1 MSNSTIN
8 LSYNGYVVPH
18 KDVHL
23 CLPAESPY
31 NDVSIDG
38 EASSSPNMH
47 MLDHFQSEGLF
58 VNNCQSTST
67 RDELF
72 CDASMSLS
80 QTCFPT
86 PLNGLVDFCNKSLSA
101 QGYPDTKEF
110 QHFNGTK
117 RNGSDTVVTSPPDRT
132 AQGKLN
138 SCEASERG
146 STENDS
152 CSMSSGE
159 MVLRSNSFCL
169 GDQSLSVFSSLDE
182 SSTSPSVGHA
192 ALHNDSHML
201 TTPTLPVVCEKM
213 TENSGNPYLGKT
225 FTLPES
231 CELTSEEDD
240 LSLPTSMVTPNANRG
255 GLQMTFVCD
264 HSPDHKKRLA
274 CVESEPLTYSSG
286 AFTPDKCI
294 IFVPSLST
302 IQDMDKAKQTSTPL
316 SNMGNQMLATFL
328 ESPCT
333 ETAGSPISYP
343 TEQQQA
349 FATPT
354 IHSAVGLSLS
364 TRKIKTMEINCL
376 KSDLSNVNS
385 KVVTRTVTGTMV
397 SGSSPPH
404 KKMQSSVL
412 SKFRERPERT
422 SRISPTKGRHNNAF
436 VPLVTKRANGAQRQV
451 NPRAAHLVFPIT
463 LSPEKNVGNGK
474 CNHSMS
480 TAAINS
486 PVAQCGKASME
497 TEQSTLSDNSPAQS
511 TANQTFCLLS
521 LEKSPDKSLQKDQK
535 PAPKNAPSKTA
546 VKSGSALRQVKT
558 RPRCSTDT
566 LPSSPQSPKQRKTIS
581 KSLSAVT
588 IPRQEKQ
595 TKPATLNTS
604 PQGKLALHT
613 EAFKRPAANQSPREI
628 NKISLVTESG
638 REGAAFSENSRSKRQ
653 TFPNQPQGKCLAHH
667 PIASHRPA
675 QSIRQRVGDNWSGGT
690 PQSKQNTSTA
700 GSRRN
705 GATRDSS
712 FEPASA
718 ASVKPQLNVSRP
730 FATPTRPS
738 FVDTPSISASR
749 LPRKTPVS
757 SRSLNRGSIHN
768 DQNEGAAS
776 LQVSGVAARKQPPVK
791 TVALKARLIPSP
803 RRWPGPVVIPTTNSP
818 TCTNKGASTS
828 TRGPLKRT
836 LSSRFVGLTPDKPDK
851 NKPKT
856 CSRQQASTSQ
866 AKPNHGPPKTVPP
879 SHPRDGESDQRI
891 QNLGELLAASN
902 CRFEA
907 ISIVL
912 QRALAERDE
921 ATGQC
926 RELSQQLVNLRGEL
940 ECSVNSSERLEKEK
954 QNLQDALEGAM
965 RGLQEQHQKDLE
977 EMEQRLQAFY
987 QAEWDQVRLT
997 YQGEA
1002 DKCKALLQTQME
1014 QLEVSHDAMK
1024 LELEHSH
1031 EEQLQCV
1038 KQQHE
1043 WSLEELSK
1051 IHTQQLQSLDAS
1063 LKDSEAALSA
1073 QIEALTQEN
1082 ADLIGKLTA
1091 EENKRRELAESQNDP
1106 HTVYLKQEL
1115 ESLKVVLDIKIKQLH
1130 QQEKKMIEIDELLER
1145 NVKLDERLNKVQ
1157 QENEDLKARVEK
1169 YAALLRQL
1177 SAEQAVL
1184 QESLQKESNVNKHL
1198 SMENEELLWKLYN
1211 GEPSSPQKASP
1222 SSTSPSHS
1230 FSLQSP
1236 RSSGA
1241 CSTFPPLPR

>member
-31 NDVSIDG
+31 NDVSICPSPDPSWNISNHSDG
-38 EASSSPNMH
+38 EASSSPNIH

-58 VNNCQSTST
+58 VNNCQSTSS
-67 RDELF
+67 REDKLF
-72 CDASMSLS
+72 CNTSMSLS

-101 QGYPDTKEF
+101 QGYPDPKESKN
-110 QHFNGTK
+110 FNGTK
-117 RNGSDTVVTSPPDRT
+117 KNGSDTVVTSPPDST
-132 AQGKLN
+132 AEGKLN
-138 SCEASERG
+138 SCEASQRG

-169 GDQSLSVFSSLDE
+169 GDQTPSVFSSLDE

-201 TTPTLPVVCEKM
+201 TTPTMSDVCEKM
-213 TENSGNPYLGKT
+213 TENSGHPYLGKT
-225 FTLPES
+225 FTLPEN

-240 LSLPTSMVTPNANRG
+240 LSWPTSMVTPNANHG

-264 HSPDHKKRLA
+264 SSPDHKNWLA
-274 CVESEPLTYSSG
+274 CVESEPLAYSSG
-286 AFTPDKCI
+286 AFTPEKCI

-302 IQDMDKAKQTSTPL
+302 IQDTDKAKQTSTPL
-316 SNMGNQMLATFL
+316 SNMGNQMLASFL

-333 ETAGSPISYP
+333 EIAGSPILYP

-354 IHSAVGLSLS
+354 KHGAVGQSLS
-364 TRKIKTMEINCL
+364 TRKIKTMKINCP
-376 KSDLSNVNS
+376 KSDLSNVNA
-385 KVVTRTVTGTMV
+385 KVGTRTVTGTMV
-397 SGSSPPH
+397 SGSSPQH
-404 KKMQSSVL
+404 KKTQSSVL
-412 SKFRERPERT
+412 SKCGERPEVA

-436 VPLVTKRANGAQRQV
+436 VPVVTKRANGAQRRV
-451 NPRAAHLVFPIT
+451 NPRAAHLGFPIT
-463 LSPEKNVGNGK
+463 QSPENDVGNGK
-474 CNHSMS
+474 CNRSMS

-486 PVAQCGKASME
+486 PVAQCSKAWME
-497 TEQSTLSDNSPAQS
+497 TEQSALSDNSPAQS

-521 LEKSPDKSLQKDQK
+521 LEKSPDKSLEKDQK
-535 PAPKNAPSKTA
+535 PTPKNAANKTE
-546 VKSGSALRQVKT
+546 VKSGSALLQVKT
-558 RPRCSTDT
+558 RPRCSTET
-566 LPSSPQSPKQRKTIS
+566 SSPQPPKQRKTIS

-595 TKPATLNTS
+595 SKPAILNTS
-604 PQGKLALHT
+604 SQSKLALHT

-638 REGAAFSENSRSKRQ
+638 REGAASSENSRTQRQ
-653 TFPNQPQGKCLAHH
+653 TFPNQPQGTYLAQH
-667 PIASHRPA
+667 PIATHRPA
-675 QSIRQRVGDNWSGGT
+675 QSIRQRGGDNWGGGT

-700 GSRRN
+700 GSGRN

-738 FVDTPSISASR
+738 SVDTPSIPASR

-757 SRSLNRGSIHN
+757 SKSLNRGSIHN

-791 TVALKARLIPSP
+791 TGALKARLISSP
-803 RRWPGPVVIPTTNSP
+803 GRWTGPV
-818 TCTNKGASTS
+818 
-828 TRGPLKRT
+828 
-836 LSSRFVGLTPDKPDK
+836 DK

-866 AKPNHGPPKTVPP
+866 VKPNHGPPKTMPP
-879 SHPRDGESDQRI
+879 SHPRDDGSDQRI
-891 QNLGELLAASN
+891 QNLGKLLAASN
-902 CRFEA
+902 SRFEA
-907 ISIVL
+907 VSIVL
-912 QRALAERDE
+912 QQALAERDE

-940 ECSVNSSERLEKEK
+940 ECSVHSSERLEKEK

-987 QAEWDQVRLT
+987 QAEWDKVHLT

-1002 DKCKALLQTQME
+1002 DKCKALLQKQME

-1043 WSLEELSK
+1043 CSLEELNK
-1051 IHTQQLQSLDAS
+1051 THIQQLQSLDAS

-1115 ESLKVVLDIKIKQLH
+1115 ESLKVVLDIKTKQLH
-1130 QQEKKMIEIDELLER
+1130 QQEKKMIEIDELLEK

-1157 QENEDLKARVEK
+1157 QENEDLKARIEK
-1169 YAALLRQL
+1169 YAALSRQL
-1177 SAEQAVL
+1177 STEQAVL
-1184 QESLQKESNVNKHL
+1184 QESLQKESNVNKRL
-1198 SMENEELLWKLYN
+1198 SMENEELLWKLHN

-1222 SSTSPSHS
+1222 SSASPSHS

-1241 CSTFPPLPR
+1241 CSIFPPSPR